1 MNGKS
6 NNIISVS
13 QVQSLE
19 DALKKTL
26 KEEIER
32 LGIDRNLCRV
42 DFNVCRVYGSLK
54 DCSLMVEA
62 WYEKN
67 NRVKTYSISSK
78 GSF

>member
-6 NNIISVS
+6 NNIISFS

-32 LGIDRNLCRV
+32 LGIDICIG
-42 DFNVCRVYGSLK
+42 FYCIY
-54 DCSLMVEA
+54 
-62 WYEKN
+62 
-67 NRVKTYSISSK
+67 
-78 GSF
+78 